1 MEYRRLNS
9 NDAHLIKKMALGY
22 KSKVIDESDV
32 NNFINNPDNYLIGC
46 IDSNMVVGFLLAYRL
61 QRYDG
66 KNDMIYIH
74 EIEVMENYQRKG
86 IGRTLIEL
94 MHMLCIE
101 MKTYKMFVIT
111 NKSNKAAIE
120 LYKSS
125 GAISENDDD
134 IVFVYSD

>member
-111 NKSNKAAIE
+111 NSQIRQQ
-120 LYKSS
+120 
-125 GAISENDDD
+125 
-134 IVFVYSD
+134 